1 MSTPDSFKNEQPL
14 SIPDAKVEK
23 SIDKLQT
30 FDALYPDQQAKSEAV
45 TAKKEFTKSEKE
57 QAPVP
62 KTIDI
67 EETNIRQGISMANT
81 DGYKKK
87 TLGTK
92 KLEVWGPGYTVNMD
106 AKPVTGVNIDYE
118 TINKQKRRHMSGH
131 KEYVSE
137 EEFLRLPSVD
147 KLTLQGKYMPFLIK
161 PEPEEIWGNIP
172 FQDSNAYAGYNRRLA
187 DYNGLPY
194 TATSGINLRME

>member
-1 MSTPDSFKNEQPL
+1 MSAPDSFKNEQPIA
-14 SIPDAKVEK
+14 IPDSKVEK
-23 SIDKLQT
+23 QIDKLQT
-30 FDALYPDQQAKSEAV
+30 FDALYPDDQAKSEAI
-45 TAKKEFTKSEKE
+45 TAKKEFTQSEKKVQPE
-57 QAPVP
+57 P

-67 EETNIRQGISMANT
+67 EEINIRQGIALANT

-87 TLGTK
+87 TLPTQ
-92 KLEVWGPGYTVNMD
+92 KLEVWGPGYTLNMN
-106 AKPVTGVNIDYE
+106 AAPEKGVNIDYE
-118 TINKQKRRHMSGH
+118 TINKQKRRHMSGN

-172 FQDSNAYAGYNRRLA
+172 FEDSNAYAGYNRKLSSF
-187 DYNGLPY
+187 NGMPY
-194 TATSGINLRME
+194 TATSQPFVRME